1 MMIINNFQ
9 CKTERNKR
17 IYEERKAGLTLE
29 DIAKRYNLTKERVR
43 QIALRQERQYN
54 YMKYKNLYATK
65 RDINNLKMEKQYIE
79 CIRSYHKSELTTS
92 DKEIIQKIDNLIE
105 VYSEL

>member
-1 MMIINNFQ
+1 MMIKANFQ
-9 CKTERNKR
+9 CKTERNKI

-29 DIAKRYNLTKERVR
+29 ELAKRHGLTKERVR
-43 QIALRQERQYN
+43 QIAIRQERLN
-54 YMKYKNLYATK
+54 DYMKYKNLYATK
-65 RDINNLKMEKQYIE
+65 RDIDNLKAEKEYIE